1 MASEER
7 PLGVTPPI
15 STALPTEAE
24 NQAKE
29 MLMEEL
35 RKQNTFESAA
45 DTQKRQVFGSSP
57 RYEVIAHLE
66 RICDEFV
73 KRVARKR
80 EAGNEALIRD
90 ARGKIFTYGSFRLG
104 VFGPGSDIDT
114 LVVAPKYVTRADYFE
129 IFPNLLKEMAPPG
142 SITDMAVVADA
153 FVPIIKF
160 EFDGISIDL
169 IFSRIAMLK
178 QLNKDFTVQDSGL
191 LRGLDEAELRSLNGT
206 RVTDEILSLVPE
218 ESTFKLALRAIKL
231 WAQRRAI
238 YANIMGFPGGVAW
251 AMLVARVCQLYPK
264 AASSVIVNKFFHIMR
279 RWPWPQPVLLKHVE
293 GGPLQVR
300 VWNPKLYKGDQF
312 HLMPVI
318 TPAYPSMCATY
329 NITRSAMTVIQQEL
343 SRGCDITDNIMLGKS
358 PWSDLF
364 VKHTFFTK
372 GYKYYISVIT
382 ASTDKEAHK
391 IWSGYVESKVRVL
404 VQGLE
409 QHQSIA
415 LAHAFNKGY
424 ERRHRCANDA
434 EVSQVQAG
442 SFSFLAKDSDV
453 KQEDFEQE
461 TKVEKVEP
469 IETKPDMSGIP
480 GLKTEPT
487 DNVHGLKTEENE
499 TQPGVKT
506 EGVKSEDENSKAPNQ
521 IPKHNPYTDVFTTTH
536 YIGLTLSEGKS
547 AAANEN
553 EFKNRASPSSLG
565 QSGMAANCSG
575 AKSLDLSYQVE
586 NFKTLCTQWEKY
598 DAVLN
603 SLNVQHVRSF
613 NLPDDVFEAN
623 ETKPQKPQKKRVIP
637 NANGAVQ
644 IKKRSAS
651 EENQE
656 PPAKRQQA
664 SVTAA
669 G

>member
-1 MASEER
+1 MAGEER
-7 PLGVTPPI
+7 AYGMTPPI
-15 STALPTEAE
+15 STALPTEGE
-24 NQAKE
+24 NQMTQA
-29 MLMEEL
+29 LIEEL
-35 RKQNTFESAA
+35 RKQNTFESPAETA
-45 DTQKRQVFGSSP
+45 KRQV
-57 RYEVIAHLE
+57 IAQL
-66 RICDEFV
+66 RQICDEFV

-80 EAGNEALIRD
+80 EAGNDALIRD
-90 ARGKIFTYGSFRLG
+90 ARGQIFTYGSYRLG

-129 IFPNLLKEMAPPG
+129 IFPDLLKEMAPTG
-142 SITDMAVVADA
+142 AITDMAVVADA

-160 EFDGISIDL
+160 EFRGISIDL

-178 QLNKDFTVQDSGL
+178 QLPKDFQVKDSSL

-218 ESTFKLALRAIKL
+218 EATFKLALRAIKL

-279 RWPWPQPVLLKHVE
+279 RWPWPQPVLLKNVE

-300 VWNPKLYKGDQF
+300 VWNPKVYRGDQF

-343 SRGCDITDNIMLGKS
+343 QRGCDITDKIISGKTI
-358 PWSDLF
+358 WAELF
-364 VKHTFFTK
+364 TKHTFFTQ

-415 LAHAFNKGY
+415 LAHAFNKGH
-424 ERRHRCANDA
+424 ERRHKCRND
-434 EVSQVQAG
+434 EEIQQVQAG
-442 SFSFLAKDSDV
+442 NLRFLVNDLDGQDAATPTASKPQDVEAKVD
-453 KQEDFEQE
+453 Q
-461 TKVEKVEP
+461 
-469 IETKPDMSGIP
+469 
-480 GLKTEPT
+480 
-487 DNVHGLKTEENE
+487 N
-499 TQPGVKT
+499 
-506 EGVKSEDENSKAPNQ
+506 
-521 IPKHNPYTDVFTTTH
+521 
-536 YIGLTLSEGKS
+536 
-547 AAANEN
+547 
-553 EFKNRASPSSLG
+553 
-565 QSGMAANCSG
+565 G
-575 AKSLDLSYQVE
+575 AKSLDLSYQVD
-586 NFKTLCTQWEKY
+586 NFKSLCTSWDKY
-598 DAVLN
+598 EADLN
-603 SLNVQHVRSF
+603 SLTVQHVRSF
-613 NLPDDVFEAN
+613 NLPDDVFELG
-623 ETKPQKPQKKRVIP
+623 EKKPQKPQKRQL
-637 NANGAVQ
+637 NANGATTL
-644 IKKRSAS
+644 KKRSAS
-651 EENQE
+651 EENQQ

-664 SVTAA
+664 LAISTS
-669 G
+669 